1 MANTVAVV
9 LLNAEG
15 DQFNASLIADGQSGG
30 QIASMLLYD
39 RIKASLIKRNMTSSI
54 LVYFVADRLQSVS
67 LPREKWEAFLTG
79 FGKTKNP
86 CFVIDPLDSSSSLR
100 ITRLSSLS
108 LCSHS
113 RLLTDFPLIE
123 LLDLFL
129 PLSSTAT
136 VYLGSLDTS
145 KLYPYLI
152 TLPPLK
158 KNKVTLLSTITVAP
172 CYRGLEEKGWI
183 KIDRGVEGLFGELL
197 MPEIA
202 GRSWRGDGEEEEEEE
217 VEVKGKGK
225 AKESE
230 KKDEKG
236 RVEPE
241 ETWKET
247 EEASPVTSN
256 SRRVI
261 PSGLVWDVD
270 SDVSTLP
277 SSSAAKQS

>member
-1 MANTVAVV
+1 M
-9 LLNAEG
+9 EG
-15 DQFNASLIADGQSGG
+15 FEAHS
-30 QIASMLLYD
+30 
-39 RIKASLIKRNMTSSI
+39 
-54 LVYFVADRLQSVS
+54 DRLQSVS
-67 LPREKWEAFLTG
+67 LPREKWDAFLTG

-108 LCSHS
+108 LFSHS
-113 RLLTDFPLIE
+113 RLPADSPFIE

-158 KNKVTLLSTITVAP
+158 KNKVTLLSTVTVAP

-183 KIDRGVEGLFGELL
+183 KVERGVEGLFGELL

-202 GRSWRGDGEEEEEEE
+202 GRLWRGEEEEEEE
-217 VEVKGKGK
+217 EEMKGKGK

-230 KKDEKG
+230 KKKEKG
-236 RVEPE
+236 RVELE
-241 ETWKET
+241 EVWKET
-247 EEASPVTSN
+247 EESPVASN

-261 PSGLVWDVD
+261 PTGLVWDVD

-277 SSSAAKQS
+277 YSSAAKQS